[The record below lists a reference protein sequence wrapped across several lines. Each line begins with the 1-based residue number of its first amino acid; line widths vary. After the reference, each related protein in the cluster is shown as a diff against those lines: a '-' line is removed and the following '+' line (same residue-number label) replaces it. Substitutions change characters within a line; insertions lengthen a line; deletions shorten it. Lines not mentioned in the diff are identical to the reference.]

1 MSYRMPPA
9 EQVLIAAAFEGEMAP
24 LRDRI
29 QKRGAAGVGV
39 RLETIGIGLV
49 EASLGMAAALAKH
62 KPSLCILIGTAGAYP
77 DRGLK
82 VGDVVEAAEARIA
95 CPAHAE
101 GRAALPTLMK
111 SRVVLPDLRMASVR
125 PRRVI
130 AGNTL
135 SITTDDALAWA
146 IRDFLR
152 ADIEH
157 LEVFAA
163 ARACELARVDFA
175 CILGIANAVG
185 DMGRRQWHEH
195 HEEASR
201 AVVNVVAPWFGL

>member
-9 EQVLIAAAFEGEMAP
+9 EQVLIAAAFEGEMAA

-29 QKRGAAGVGV
+29 QKRGGATV
-39 RLETIGIGLV
+39 RTETIGIGLV
-49 EASLGMAAALAKH
+49 EASLGMAAAIAKH
-62 KPSLCILIGTAGAYP
+62 SPKLVMLIGTAGSYP

-111 SRVVLPDLRMASVR
+111 SRVVLPDLRLSSMR

-135 SITTDDALAWA
+135 SITTEDSLAWA

-163 ARACELARVDFA
+163 ARACELARIDFA
-175 CILGIANAVG
+175 CVLGIANAVG

-195 HEEASR
+195 HEEASK

>member
-29 QKRGAAGVGV
+29 QKRGGATV
-39 RLETIGIGLV
+39 RTETIGIGLV
-49 EASLGMAAALAKH
+49 EASLGMAAAIAKH
-62 KPSLCILIGTAGAYP
+62 NPKLVILIGTAGSYP

-82 VGDVVEAAEARIA
+82 IGDVVEAAEARIA

-111 SRVVLPDLRMASVR
+111 SRVVLPDLRLASMR

-135 SITTDDALAWA
+135 SITTEDSLAWA

-163 ARACELARVDFA
+163 ARACEVARIDFA
-175 CILGIANAVG
+175 CVLGIANAVG

-195 HEEASR
+195 HEEASK

>member
-9 EQVLIAAAFEGEMAP
+9 ENVMIAAAYEGELAP

-29 QKRGAAGVGV
+29 QKQGGS
-39 RLETIGIGLV
+39 RLRVETIGIGLV
-49 EASLGMAAALAKH
+49 ESGLGMSAALIKH
-62 KPSLCILIGTAGAYP
+62 KPQLVILIGTAGAYP

-82 VGDVVEAAEARIA
+82 IGSVVEAAEARIA

-101 GRAALPTLMK
+101 GRSALPTLMK
-111 SRVVLPDLRMASVR
+111 SRLVLPDLRIAADR

-163 ARACELARVDFA
+163 GRACELARTDFA

-185 DMGRRQWHEH
+185 DSGRRQWHEN
-195 HEEASR
+195 HEDASR
-201 AVVNVVAPWFGL
+201 AVVNVIAHWFGL

>member
-9 EQVLIAAAFEGEMAP
+9 EQVLIAAAFEGEVAP

-29 QKRGAAGVGV
+29 QKRGGATV
-39 RLETIGIGLV
+39 RTETIGIGLV
-49 EASLGMAAALAKH
+49 EASLGMAAAIAKH
-62 KPSLCILIGTAGAYP
+62 SPKLVMLIGTAGSYP

-111 SRVVLPDLRMASVR
+111 SRVVLPDLRLSSMR

-135 SITTDDALAWA
+135 SITTEDSLAWA

-163 ARACELARVDFA
+163 ARACELASIDFA
-175 CILGIANAVG
+175 CVLGIANAVG

-195 HEEASR
+195 HEEASK

>member
-29 QKRGAAGVGV
+29 QKRGGTSV
-39 RLETIGIGLV
+39 RTETIGIGLV

-62 KPSLCILIGTAGAYP
+62 KPQLVVLIGTAGSYP

-82 VGDVVEAAEARIA
+82 IGDVVEAAEARIA

-111 SRVVLPDLRMASVR
+111 SRVVLPDLRLASMR

-130 AGNTL
+130 AGNTV
-135 SITTDDALAWA
+135 SITTEDSLAWA

-163 ARACELARVDFA
+163 ARACELARIDFA
-175 CILGIANAVG
+175 CVLGIANAVG

-195 HEEASR
+195 HEDASK

>member
-24 LRDRI
+24 LRERI
-29 QKRGAAGVGV
+29 QKRGGTQVH
-39 RLETIGIGLV
+39 LETIGIGLV

-62 KPSLCILIGTAGAYP
+62 KPSLVILIGTAGSYP

-82 VGDVVEAAEARIA
+82 IGDVVEAAEARIA

>member
-29 QKRGAAGVGV
+29 QKRGGAAV
-39 RLETIGIGLV
+39 RIETIGIGLV
-49 EASLGMAAALAKH
+49 EASLGMAAAIAKH
-62 KPSLCILIGTAGAYP
+62 KPQLVVLIGTAGSYP

-82 VGDVVEAAEARIA
+82 IGDVVEAAEARIA

-111 SRVVLPDLRMASVR
+111 SRVVLPDLRLASMR

-135 SITTDDALAWA
+135 SITTEDSLAWA

-157 LEVFAA
+157 LEVFSA
-163 ARACELARVDFA
+163 ARACELARIDFA
-175 CILGIANAVG
+175 CVLGIANAVG

-195 HEEASR
+195 HEDASK

>member
-9 EQVLIAAAFEGEMAP
+9 EHVMIAAAFEGELAP
-24 LRDRI
+24 LRERI
-29 QKRGAAGVGV
+29 QRRGNGAGV
-39 RLETIGIGLV
+39 RLETIGVGMV
-49 EASLGMAAALAKH
+49 EASLGMAAALTRH
-62 KPSLCILIGTAGAYP
+62 SPRLVILIGTAGAYP

-82 VGDVVEAAEARIA
+82 VGDVVETAEARIA

-111 SRVVLPDLRMASVR
+111 SRVVLPDLRIAPMR

-135 SITTDDALAWA
+135 SITTDDSLTWA

-163 ARACELARVDFA
+163 ARACEIARVDFA
-175 CILGIANAVG
+175 CLLGIANAVG
-185 DMGRRQWHEH
+185 DSGRRQWHEH
-195 HEEASR
+195 HEDASR
-201 AVVNVVAPWFGL
+201 AVVGLIAPWFGL